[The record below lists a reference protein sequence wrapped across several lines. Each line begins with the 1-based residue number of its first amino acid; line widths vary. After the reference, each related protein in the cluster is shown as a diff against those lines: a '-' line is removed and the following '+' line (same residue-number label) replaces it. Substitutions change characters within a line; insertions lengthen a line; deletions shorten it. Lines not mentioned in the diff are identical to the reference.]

1 MATKSTYRLLLA
13 LVIVLA
19 VSLLLPTLARVPYF
33 SYADDICYFKY
44 ATCLGEKGLNG
55 LSGLFQGF
63 IADQP
68 NWFNP
73 HPLRIGF
80 IILSA
85 AWLKILGY
93 SLLNLAFLSLFS
105 YALFLGFS
113 YYFSRKYLGE
123 QLALLLVILLAFSP
137 LQMAMARRAFVD
149 SSLNLFSLL
158 AVWLFWDFLK
168 NRGRARFI
176 LFVAVYTCSI
186 LIKETSLLLI
196 FVFFSFLLF
205 SRFIYKEKVPFKKTT
220 VLLALPV
227 ILAGLVYLACG
238 VSSYMPGIIKI
249 LLMPAPADSYA
260 SLFCSGPWYRYLID
274 YMLLSPWVVILTIG
288 FIFNFFLKKEED
300 GLSLYFIFVF
310 LVSFILFSAFL
321 KNVRYM
327 IILDTPM
334 RLFSLF
340 MLNMIAQRIW
350 PRQAMK
356 LTVVLVVSLAFFDWF
371 NFYHLFIAENI
382 HDPTSFFLLKAKQII
397 PFH

>member
-33 SYADDICYFKY
+33 SYADDVCYFKY
-44 ATCLGEKGLNG
+44 ATWIGEKGLNG

-310 LVSFILFSAFL
+310 LVSFIL
-321 KNVRYM
+321 
-327 IILDTPM
+327 
-334 RLFSLF
+334 
-340 MLNMIAQRIW
+340 
-350 PRQAMK
+350 
-356 LTVVLVVSLAFFDWF
+356 
-371 NFYHLFIAENI
+371 
-382 HDPTSFFLLKAKQII
+382 
-397 PFH
+397 